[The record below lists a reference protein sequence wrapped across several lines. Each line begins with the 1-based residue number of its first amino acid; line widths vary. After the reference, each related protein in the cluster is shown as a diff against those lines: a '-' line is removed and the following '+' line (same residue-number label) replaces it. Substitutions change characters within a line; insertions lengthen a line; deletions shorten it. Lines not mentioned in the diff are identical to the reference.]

1 MPLPSP
7 PKMKSAASEDRGR
20 LPRAL
25 PIYSGTPAGHTSTG
39 TGGASCLA
47 TYNLAYPPFCPYPS
61 VLVALKPISGVVA
74 ASPPACLLTC
84 LHSNLFRPTKGHQL
98 LPSNYGYWPYKS
110 LTINVESVMSLL
122 KNDETR
128 PATWVGY
135 LYSLGCREG

>member
-1 MPLPSP
+1 MDSASASPSP
-7 PKMKSAASEDRGR
+7 PKMKSAAREDRGR

-84 LHSNLFRPTKGHQL
+84 LHSNLFRPTKGDSSPEVQKAPL
-98 LPSNYGYWPYKS
+98 SS
-110 LTINVESVMSLL
+110 
-122 KNDETR
+122 
-128 PATWVGY
+128 
-135 LYSLGCREG
+135 

>member
-1 MPLPSP
+1 VDSASASPSP
-7 PKMKSAASEDRGR
+7 PKMKSAAREDRGR

-84 LHSNLFRPTKGHQL
+84 LHSNLFRPTKGRGCGGKNRCFYGVSSHP
-98 LPSNYGYWPYKS
+98 LPRCHKPSKWFS
-110 LTINVESVMSLL
+110 TAAS
-122 KNDETR
+122 
-128 PATWVGY
+128 
-135 LYSLGCREG
+135 